1 MEIVTQLL
9 QFTEFRAI
17 DSNDYNFILLDQ
29 QSMTEPWIHQKRA
42 LESMD
47 DPIRQ
52 STRIQKVEDVFYWIG
67 QDGYPTAMWVP
78 KNKPPVVPNAPNLP
92 QPLQTPQVTQLQ
104 NWSEA
109 KLDFVQP
116 FVNHNGGWVK
126 YIPKH
131 NTIYAI
137 IPGLNRVSHLM
148 QAQDGADFNIVMQK
162 RAVDIINTR
171 WGVQYEPDP
180 SYDHYAYR
188 NPHGRNLRNL
198 SKLVLDDIVEMI
210 QNGNGPAAIVCGSRG
225 GQETMLEL
233 TKYWRGLVFD
243 FNGGFLE
250 RCQREFGEIPD
261 GIQIVSVLGQLD
273 FFYFKNRSVRSKPDF
288 ENLVKRKLDFLTQCV
303 GNKKSGQ
310 HILYASSIIDHSL
323 DELHG
328 RNLILAV
335 TQQKNNSIRTED
347 YVYKVHM

>member
-9 QFTEFRAI
+9 KFIDFRAI
-17 DSNDYNFILLDQ
+17 DSNDYDFKVLDQ
-29 QSMTEPWIHQKRA
+29 QSMSEPWIHQKRA

-52 STRIQKVEDVFYWIG
+52 STRIQKIDDIFYWIG
-67 QDGYPTAMWVP
+67 RDGYPTAMWIP
-78 KNKPPVVPNAPNLP
+78 KNKPSVVPP
-92 QPLQTPQVTQLQ
+92 QPLQTPQVTQIQ

-109 KLDFVQP
+109 KLDIVTP
-116 FVNHNGGWVK
+116 FIINKGA
-126 YIPKH
+126 YEPYTPKQG
-131 NTIYAI
+131 TIYAI

-148 QAQDGADFNIVMQK
+148 KAQDGANFDVVLQK
-162 RAVDIINTR
+162 RWDS
-171 WGVQYEPDP
+171 
-180 SYDHYAYR
+180 SYDHYVFR
-188 NPHGRNLRNL
+188 NPNGKNLRNL
-198 SKLVLDDIVEMI
+198 STLVFNDILELI
-210 QNGNGPAAIVCGSRG
+210 RSGNGPEAIVCGSRG

-250 RCQREFGEIPD
+250 GCQEEFGEIPD

-273 FFYFKNRSVRSKPDF
+273 FFYFKNGIVRSKPEF
-288 ENLVKRKLDFLTQCV
+288 ERLVKRKLEFLTRCV

-323 DELHG
+323 EELDG
-328 RNLILAV
+328 RQLILAV
-335 TQQKNNSIRTED
+335 TQQKTNSIRRED
-347 YVYKVHM
+347 YVYKIHM